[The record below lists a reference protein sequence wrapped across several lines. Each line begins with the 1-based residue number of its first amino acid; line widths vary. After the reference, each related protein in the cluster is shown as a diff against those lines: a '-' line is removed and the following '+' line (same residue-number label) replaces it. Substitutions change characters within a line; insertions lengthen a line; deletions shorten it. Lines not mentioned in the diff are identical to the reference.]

1 MIFFWVWVSVFSTPV
16 FIVSKPI
23 KAHFE
28 DNFPDIF
35 AEMVEA
41 WNGRPPAFGDP
52 DPEPAANAA
61 GRWHATAP
69 GWICLVQGSWEWRF
83 SLLGRAPCETGVFFS
98 LFWWFRCICSLS
110 SPRFRRKVQCYEHSL
125 QVCEDSQRVV
135 CRRHWRYR
143 NGWIKGVFM
152 CVHISMYINKQYINI
167 RNIYIYIHKYIYILH
182 IIYIYY
188 IYIYMYYIHIHYNI
202 YYIHIYI

>member
-1 MIFFWVWVSVFSTPV
+1 MENGTFIHDCHGLPLVISIATLNYQGVQYCLGCLWFFWVWVSVFSTPV

-83 SLLGRAPCETGVFFS
+83 SLLGRAPCETGVFF
-98 LFWWFRCICSLS
+98 FIIFDDFGVFAAY
-110 SPRFRRKVQCYEHSL
+110 PL
-125 QVCEDSQRVV
+125 QV
-135 CRRHWRYR
+135 
-143 NGWIKGVFM
+143 
-152 CVHISMYINKQYINI
+152 
-167 RNIYIYIHKYIYILH
+167 
-182 IIYIYY
+182 
-188 IYIYMYYIHIHYNI
+188 
-202 YYIHIYI
+202 